1 MIDSRFMVNIFQTIH
16 ISDWRDLAHVFGWTP
31 YNLHALGHVSG
42 LDLYYT
48 DPAQHLITAG

>member
-1 MIDSRFMVNIFQTIH
+1 MIDSRFMVYIFQTLH